1 MLTIRRT
8 WRTAVAAALA
18 TAALAFAT
26 PAAHAAGTTLVL
38 DAQEN
43 YYLPTEGE
51 GPNLD
56 LGITAS
62 GGDAHDV
69 WVAVDA
75 SSLAGKA
82 TMVVTGD
89 CVSTGALKVRCEVGP
104 LSGRE
109 PIDPFFLKPTAAAKA
124 GGTGVIT
131 YTATASDAPTVTGKT
146 DVLVGGPKLV
156 TRPYPALKGIA
167 PGAVFERTP
176 AFADT
181 GAAPA
186 DKGVMLLVQDSDGVF
201 LARDH
206 SNCHY
211 SDRPDVGAWCRFDT
225 PVAPGSAYETDAPLR
240 YTVAA
245 DTMYG
250 DNTYV
255 VWPVGGTPPDSF
267 DPSDFPETGT
277 GAPLGLKSVA
287 SGSGFTGPG
296 YGTFATTQHAD
307 YQALGDTVEGKVG
320 ETVSITVGVRNTG
333 PGRMDFQW
341 TDADNS
347 GTFVVTPPAGTTI
360 TGAPGPGEQGDPGPL
375 WNCTP
380 HKAGAKSYTCDIGST
395 DFRPGD
401 SVTQEFTVRIDRVV
415 PGSRGSVQAV
425 ENPDHPNRDDDA
437 ANDTAAIAVKAT
449 DSATSSPSPSA
460 SVSPSGTASPS
471 AMPTA
476 SPSGS
481 GAGTGSGTTTGGGL
495 AATGAD
501 GVLLRAGTAVLLVA
515 GGALVFLTARRS
527 RPQSGR

>member
-8 WRTAVAAALA
+8 WRTAAAAAFA
-18 TAALAFAT
+18 TAALAVAT

-43 YYLPTEGE
+43 YYLPTEDE

-69 WVAVDA
+69 SVAVDA

-89 CVSTGALKVRCEVGP
+89 CVSTGTLKVRCDVGP
-104 LSGRE
+104 LSGGE
-109 PIDPFFLKPTAAAKA
+109 SIDPFFLKPTATAKA
-124 GGTGVIT
+124 GDTGAIT

-156 TRPYPALKGIA
+156 TRPYPALNGIA
-167 PGAVFERTP
+167 PGAVFERIP
-176 AFADT
+176 AFANA
-181 GAAPA
+181 GAAPT
-186 DKGVMLLVQDSDGVF
+186 DKGVMLLVQDSEGVL

-211 SDRPDVGAWCRFDT
+211 SGRPSVGAWCRFDT
-225 PVAPGSAYETDAPLR
+225 PVAPGAAYETDAPLR
-240 YTVAA
+240 YSAAA

-250 DNTYV
+250 YNTYV
-255 VWPVGGTPPDSF
+255 VWPVGGTAPDSF
-267 DPSDFPETGT
+267 DPSDFPESGT

-287 SGSGFTGPG
+287 SGSGFTGSG

-320 ETVSITVGVRNTG
+320 ETASITVGVRNNG
-333 PGRMDFQW
+333 PGRMGLRW
-341 TDADNS
+341 MDADNS

-360 TGAPGPGEQGDPGPL
+360 TGAPGPGEQGDPGPA

-395 DFRPGD
+395 DFGPGD
-401 SVTQEFTVRIDRVV
+401 SVSQEFTVRIDRVV
-415 PGSRGSVQAV
+415 PGARGSVKAV
-425 ENPDHPNRDDDA
+425 ENPDYPNRDDDA
-437 ANDTAAIAVKAT
+437 TNDTAVIAVKAT
-449 DSATSSPSPSA
+449 GSATSSPSPST
-460 SVSPSGTASPS
+460 PASPS
-471 AMPTA
+471 ATATA

-481 GAGTGSGTTTGGGL
+481 GAGTGNGTSAGGGL

-527 RPQSGR
+527 RPKSSH

>member
-1 MLTIRRT
+1 MLTIPRI
-8 WRTAVAAALA
+8 WRTAAAAAFA
-18 TAALAFAT
+18 TAALAVAT

-69 WVAVDA
+69 SVAVDA

-82 TMVVTGD
+82 TMAVTGD
-89 CVSTGALKVRCEVGP
+89 CVSTGALKIKCEVGP
-104 LSGRE
+104 LSGKE
-109 PIDPFFLKPTAAAKA
+109 SIDPFFLKPTAAAKA
-124 GGTGVIT
+124 GDTGAIT

-156 TRPYPALKGIA
+156 LRPYPALKGIA

-176 AFADT
+176 AFANT
-181 GAAPA
+181 GTASA
-186 DKGVMLLVQDSDGVF
+186 DKGVILLVQDSDGVS

-211 SDRPDVGAWCRFDT
+211 SDHPDGGAWCRFDT
-225 PVAPGSAYETDAPLR
+225 PVAPGSAYETNAPLR
-240 YTVAA
+240 YTAA
-245 DTMYG
+245 TDTMYG
-250 DNTYV
+250 YNTYV
-255 VWPVGGTPPDSF
+255 AWPVGGTAPDSF
-267 DPSDFPETGT
+267 DPSDFPHTGT
-277 GAPLGLKSVA
+277 GTPLGLKSLA

-333 PGRMDFQW
+333 PGRMDFRW
-341 TDADNS
+341 MDADNS

-380 HKAGAKSYTCDIGST
+380 RKAGAKSYTCSIGST

-401 SVTQEFTVRIDRVV
+401 LVTQEFTVRIDRIV
-415 PGSRGSVQAV
+415 PGARGSVKAV
-425 ENPDHPNRDDDA
+425 ENPDYPNRDDHA
-437 ANDTAAIAVKAT
+437 ANDTAAITVKAT
-449 DSATSSPSPSA
+449 GSATSSPSPSA
-460 SVSPSGTASPS
+460 SASPS
-471 AMPTA
+471 ATATA
-476 SPSGS
+476 SSSGS
-481 GAGTGSGTTTGGGL
+481 GAGTGNGTTTGGGL

-501 GVLLRAGTAVLLVA
+501 GVLLRAGTALLLVA
-515 GGALVFLTARRS
+515 GGALVFLAARKS
-527 RPQSGR
+527 RPQSR

>member
-8 WRTAVAAALA
+8 WRTAAAAAFA
-18 TAALAFAT
+18 TAAMAVAT
-26 PAAHAAGTTLVL
+26 PAAHAASTTLVL
-38 DAQEN
+38 DTQEN

-51 GPNLD
+51 GPNLN

-69 WVAVDA
+69 SVAIDA

-89 CVSTGALKVRCEVGP
+89 CVSTGTLKVRCDVGP
-104 LSGRE
+104 LSGKE
-109 PIDPFFLKPTAAAKA
+109 SIDPFFLKPTAAAKA
-124 GGTGVIT
+124 GDTGAIT
-131 YTATASDAPTVTGKT
+131 YTATASDTATVTGKT

-156 TRPYPALKGIA
+156 ARPYPALKGIA

-181 GAAPA
+181 GTAPA
-186 DKGVMLLVQDSDGVF
+186 DKGVMLLVQDSEGVS
-201 LARDH
+201 LAREH

-211 SDRPDVGAWCRFDT
+211 SDQADIGAWCRFDT
-225 PVAPGSAYETDAPLR
+225 PVAPGAAYETDAPLR
-240 YTVAA
+240 YTAA
-245 DTMYG
+245 KDTMYG
-250 DNTYV
+250 YNSYV
-255 VWPVGGTPPDSF
+255 VWPVGGSAPDSF

-287 SGSGFTGPG
+287 SGSGFTGSG

-307 YQALGDTVEGKVG
+307 YQALAATVEGKVG
-320 ETVSITVGVRNTG
+320 ETVSITVGVRNNG
-333 PGRMDFQW
+333 PGRMNFQW
-341 TDADNS
+341 GDADNS

-360 TGAPGPGEQGDPGPL
+360 TGAPGPDEQGDPGPL

-380 HKAGAKSYTCDIGST
+380 RKAGAKSYTCDIGST

-415 PGSRGSVQAV
+415 PGARGSVRAV
-425 ENPDHPNRDDDA
+425 ENPEYPNRDDDA

-449 DSATSSPSPSA
+449 GSATSSPSPSA
-460 SVSPSGTASPS
+460 SASPS
-471 AMPTA
+471 ATATATA

-481 GAGTGSGTTTGGGL
+481 GAGTSSGTTTGGGL

-501 GVLLRAGTAVLLVA
+501 GTLLRAGAAVLLVA
-515 GGALVFLTARRS
+515 GGALVFLAARRS
-527 RPQSGR
+527 RTQGGR

>member
-1 MLTIRRT
+1 M
-8 WRTAVAAALA
+8 AV
-18 TAALAFAT
+18 TT
-26 PAAHAAGTTLVL
+26 PAAHAAATTLVL

-69 WVAVDA
+69 SVTVDA

-89 CVSTGALKVRCEVGP
+89 CVSTGTLKVRCDVGP
-104 LSGRE
+104 LSGKE
-109 PIDPFFLKPTAAAKA
+109 SIDPFFLKPTSAAKA
-124 GGTGVIT
+124 GDTGAIT
-131 YTATASDAPTVTGKT
+131 YTATASDAATVTGKT

-156 TRPYPALKGIA
+156 ARPYPALKGIA

-181 GAAPA
+181 GTAPA
-186 DKGVMLLVQDSDGVF
+186 DKGVMLLVQDSDGVS

-211 SDRPDVGAWCRFDT
+211 SERPDVGAWCRFDT
-225 PVAPGSAYETDAPLR
+225 PVAAGAAYETDAPLR
-240 YTVAA
+240 YTAA
-245 DTMYG
+245 KDTMYG
-250 DNTYV
+250 YDSYV
-255 VWPVGGTPPDSF
+255 VWPVGGSSPDSF
-267 DPSDFPETGT
+267 DPADFPGTGT

-287 SGSGFTGPG
+287 SGSGFSGSG

-307 YQALGDTVEGKVG
+307 YQAIGDTVEGKVG
-320 ETVSITVGVRNTG
+320 KTVSITLGVRNNG
-333 PGRMDFQW
+333 PGWMNFRWMD
-341 TDADNS
+341 AENS

-360 TGAPGPGEQGDPGPL
+360 TGIPSPGEQGDPGPL

-380 HKAGAKSYTCDIGST
+380 RKAGAKSYTCDIGST
-395 DFRPGD
+395 DFKPGD
-401 SVTQEFTVRIDRVV
+401 SVTQEFRVRIDRVV
-415 PGSRGSVQAV
+415 PGARGSVRAV
-425 ENPDHPNRDDDA
+425 ENPEYPNRDDDA
-437 ANDTAAIAVKAT
+437 ANDTATITVKAT
-449 DSATSSPSPSA
+449 GSATSSPSPSA
-460 SVSPSGTASPS
+460 TATASASPS
-471 AMPTA
+471 ATATA

-481 GAGTGSGTTTGGGL
+481 GAGTSGGTTTGGGL
-495 AATGAD
+495 AATGAE

-515 GGALVFLTARRS
+515 GGALVLLAARRS
-527 RPQSGR
+527 RTQSGR

>member
-8 WRTAVAAALA
+8 WRTAAAAAFA

-38 DAQEN
+38 DTQEN

-51 GPNLD
+51 GPILD

-62 GGDAHDV
+62 GGDAHGV
-69 WVAVDA
+69 SVTVDA

-82 TMVVTGD
+82 TMEVTGD
-89 CVSTGALKVRCEVGP
+89 CVSTGALKVRCDVGP
-104 LSGRE
+104 LSGKE
-109 PIDPFFLKPTAAAKA
+109 SIDPFFLKPTAAAKA
-124 GGTGVIT
+124 GDTGAVT
-131 YTATASDAPTVTGKT
+131 YTATASDASTVTAKT
-146 DVLVGGPKLV
+146 DVLVGGPKLAA
-156 TRPYPALKGIA
+156 RPYPALKGIA
-167 PGAVFERTP
+167 PGTVFERTP

-186 DKGVMLLVQDSDGVF
+186 DKGVMLLVQDSDGVS

-211 SDRPDVGAWCRFDT
+211 SDSPDAGAWCRFDT
-225 PVAPGSAYETDAPLR
+225 PVAPGSAYETDTPLR
-240 YTVAA
+240 YTAAA

-250 DNTYV
+250 YNTYV
-255 VWPVGGTPPDSF
+255 VWPVGGSAPDSF
-267 DPSDFPETGT
+267 DPSDFPRTGT

-287 SGSGFTGPG
+287 AGSGFTGHG

-320 ETVSITVGVRNTG
+320 ETVKITVGVRNTG
-333 PGRMDFQW
+333 PGRMDFRW
-341 TDADNS
+341 MDADNS

-380 HKAGAKSYTCDIGST
+380 RKAGANSYTCDIGST

-401 SVTQEFTVRIDRVV
+401 SVTQEFTVRIDRAV
-415 PGSRGSVQAV
+415 PGARGSVKAV
-425 ENPDHPNRDDDA
+425 ENPDYPNRDDDA
-437 ANDTAAIAVKAT
+437 ANDTASIEVKAT
-449 DSATSSPSPSA
+449 GSATSSPSPSA
-460 SVSPSGTASPS
+460 SASPSATATVSPSGS
-471 AMPTA
+471 A
-476 SPSGS
+476 
-481 GAGTGSGTTTGGGL
+481 AGTGTGTTTGGGL

-515 GGALVFLTARRS
+515 AGALVFLTVRRS
-527 RPQSGR
+527 RPQNSR

>member
-1 MLTIRRT
+1 M
-8 WRTAVAAALA
+8 AVAIPV
-18 TAALAFAT
+18 T
-26 PAAHAAGTTLVL
+26 HAAGTTLVL

-69 WVAVDA
+69 SVAVDA

-82 TMVVTGD
+82 TIVVMGD
-89 CVSTGALKVRCEVGP
+89 CVSTGTLKVRCDVGP
-104 LSGRE
+104 LSGRDS
-109 PIDPFFLKPTAAAKA
+109 IDPFFLKPTAAAKA
-124 GGTGVIT
+124 GDTGAIT
-131 YTATASDAPTVTGKT
+131 YTATASDASTVTGKT
-146 DVLVGGPKLV
+146 GVLVGGPKLV
-156 TRPYPALKGIA
+156 RRPYPALKGIA

-176 AFADT
+176 AFANT
-181 GAAPA
+181 GTAPA
-186 DKGVMLLVQDSDGVF
+186 DKGVMLLVQDSEGVS

-211 SDRPDVGAWCRFDT
+211 ADQPDVGAWCRFDT
-225 PVAPGSAYETDAPLR
+225 PVAPGAAYETDAPLR
-240 YTVAA
+240 YTASK

-250 DNTYV
+250 YNTYV
-255 VWPVGGTPPDSF
+255 VWPVGATAPDSF
-267 DPSDFPETGT
+267 DPSDFPDVGT

-287 SGSGFTGPG
+287 SGSGFTGFG

-320 ETVSITVGVRNTG
+320 ETVSITVGVRNIG

-347 GTFVVTPPAGTTI
+347 GTFVVTPPSGTTI

-380 HKAGAKSYTCDIGST
+380 GKTGAKSYTCDIGST

-415 PGSRGSVQAV
+415 PGSQGSVRAV
-425 ENPDHPNRDDDA
+425 ENPEYPNRDGDA
-437 ANDTAAIAVKAT
+437 ANDTAAIGVKAT
-449 DSATSSPSPSA
+449 ASATSSPSPSA
-460 SVSPSGTASPS
+460 S
-471 AMPTA
+471 A

-481 GAGTGSGTTTGGGL
+481 GAGRSETTTGDGL

-515 GGALVFLTARRS
+515 GGALVFLAARRWRS
-527 RPQSGR
+527 RGGR

>member
-1 MLTIRRT
+1 M
-8 WRTAVAAALA
+8 AA
-18 TAALAFAT
+18 AT
-26 PAAHAAGTTLVL
+26 PAAHAAATTLVL

-62 GGDAHDV
+62 GGNAHDV
-69 WVAVDA
+69 SVAVDA

-89 CVSTGALKVRCEVGP
+89 CVSTGTLKVRCDVGP

-109 PIDPFFLKPTAAAKA
+109 PLDPFFLKPTAAAKA
-124 GGTGVIT
+124 GDTGAIT
-131 YTATASDAPTVTGKT
+131 YTATASDAATVTGKT
-146 DVLVGGPKLV
+146 NVLAGGPKLV
-156 TRPYPALKGIA
+156 RRPYPALKGIA

-176 AFADT
+176 AFANT
-181 GAAPA
+181 GTAPA
-186 DKGVMLLVQDSDGVF
+186 DKGVMLLVQDSEGVS

-211 SDRPDVGAWCRFDT
+211 SDRPDVGAWCRFAT
-225 PVAPGSAYETDAPLR
+225 PVAPGTAYETDTPLR
-240 YTVAA
+240 YTASK

-250 DNTYV
+250 YNTYV
-255 VWPVGGTPPDSF
+255 VWPAGATAPDSF

-277 GAPLGLKSVA
+277 GAPLGLKPA
-287 SGSGFTGPG
+287 TPGSKFTGSG

-307 YQALGDTVEGKVG
+307 YQALGDTVQGKAG
-320 ETVSITVGVRNTG
+320 QTTSITVGVRNNG

-380 HKAGAKSYTCDIGST
+380 GKAGAKSYTCNIAST

-401 SVTQEFTVRIDRVV
+401 FVTQQFTVRIDRVV
-415 PGSRGSVQAV
+415 PGAHGSVRAV
-425 ENPDHPNRDDDA
+425 DNPQYPHRDNNT
-437 ANDTAAIAVKAT
+437 ANNTAAITVKAT
-449 DSATSSPSPSA
+449 GPATPST
-460 SVSPSGTASPS
+460 TASPP
-471 AMPTA
+471 ATA
-476 SPSGS
+476 TANPSGS
-481 GAGTGSGTTTGGGL
+481 GTGTRNGTTAGGGL
-495 AATGAD
+495 AATGTD
-501 GVLLRAGTAVLLVA
+501 ETLLRTGTAALLVT
-515 GGALVFLTARRS
+515 GGTLVYLTARRA
-527 RPQSGR
+527 RPQRGR

>member
-1 MLTIRRT
+1 M
-8 WRTAVAAALA
+8 AV
-18 TAALAFAT
+18 AT
-26 PAAHAAGTTLVL
+26 PAAHAASTTLVL

-69 WVAVDA
+69 SVAIDA

-89 CVSTGALKVRCEVGP
+89 CVSTGTLKVRCDVGP
-104 LSGRE
+104 LSGKE
-109 PIDPFFLKPTAAAKA
+109 SIDPFFLKPTAAAKA
-124 GGTGVIT
+124 GDTGAIT
-131 YTATASDAPTVTGKT
+131 YTATASDATTVTGKT

-156 TRPYPALKGIA
+156 PRPYPALKGIA
-167 PGAVFERTP
+167 PGGVFERTP

-181 GAAPA
+181 GTAPA
-186 DKGVMLLVQDSDGVF
+186 DKGVMLLVQDSEGVS

-211 SDRPDVGAWCRFDT
+211 SDQAEAGAWCRFDT
-225 PVAPGSAYETDAPLR
+225 PVAPGAAYETDAPLR
-240 YTVAA
+240 YTAA
-245 DTMYG
+245 KDTMYG
-250 DNTYV
+250 YNTYV
-255 VWPVGGTPPDSF
+255 VWPVGGSAPDSF
-267 DPSDFPETGT
+267 NPSDFPETGT

-287 SGSGFTGPG
+287 SGSGFTGSG

-307 YQALGDTVEGKVG
+307 YQALADTVEGKVG
-320 ETVSITVGVRNTG
+320 ETVSITLGVRNNG
-333 PGRMDFQW
+333 PGWMNFRWM
-341 TDADNS
+341 DADNS

-360 TGAPGPGEQGDPGPL
+360 TGAPGPDEQGDPGPL

-380 HKAGAKSYTCDIGST
+380 RKAGAKSYTCDIGST

-415 PGSRGSVQAV
+415 PGARGSVRAV
-425 ENPDHPNRDDDA
+425 ENPEYPNRDDDA

-449 DSATSSPSPSA
+449 GSATSSPSPSA
-460 SVSPSGTASPS
+460 SASPS
-471 AMPTA
+471 ATATATA

-481 GAGTGSGTTTGGGL
+481 GAGTSSGTTGGGL

-501 GVLLRAGTAVLLVA
+501 GTLLRAGAAVLLVA
-515 GGALVFLTARRS
+515 GGALVLLAARRS
-527 RPQSGR
+527 RTQGGR

>member
-1 MLTIRRT
+1 MS
-8 WRTAVAAALA
+8 
-18 TAALAFAT
+18 

-43 YYLPTEGE
+43 YYLPTAGE

-62 GGDAHDV
+62 GGDAHGV
-69 WVAVDA
+69 SVAVDA

-89 CVSTGALKVRCEVGP
+89 CVSTGALKVRCDVGP
-104 LSGRE
+104 LSGKE
-109 PIDPFFLKPTAAAKA
+109 SIDPFFLKPTAAAKA
-124 GGTGVIT
+124 GDTGAIT

-181 GAAPA
+181 GTAPA
-186 DKGVMLLVQDSDGVF
+186 GKGVMLLVQDSDGVS
-201 LARDH
+201 LARAH

-211 SDRPDVGAWCRFDT
+211 ADSPEVGAWCRFDT
-225 PVAPGSAYETDAPLR
+225 AVAPGSAYETDAPLR
-240 YTVAA
+240 YTAA
-245 DTMYG
+245 AETMYG
-250 DNTYV
+250 YNSYV
-255 VWPVGGTPPDSF
+255 VWPVGGTAPDSF
-267 DPSDFPETGT
+267 DPSGFPHTGT

-287 SGSGFTGPG
+287 SGSGFTGSG

-320 ETVSITVGVRNTG
+320 ETVSITVGVRNAG
-333 PGRMDFQW
+333 PGRLGFPW
-341 TDADNS
+341 TDARNS

-380 HKAGAKSYTCDIGST
+380 RKAGAKSYTCEIGST
-395 DFRPGD
+395 DFRPGA
-401 SVTQEFTVRIDRVV
+401 SVTQEFRVRIDRVV
-415 PGSRGSVQAV
+415 PGAQGSVKAV
-425 ENPDHPNRDDDA
+425 ENPDYPNRDDDA
-437 ANDTAAIAVKAT
+437 ANDTAAITVKAT
-449 DSATSSPSPSA
+449 GSATSSPSPGASA
-460 SVSPSGTASPS
+460 PASAP
-471 AMPTA
+471 ATA

-481 GAGTGSGTTTGGGL
+481 GTGTGSGTTTGGGL

-501 GVLLRAGTAVLLVA
+501 GVLLRAGTAVLLLA
-515 GGALVFLTARRS
+515 GGTLVFLTARRS
-527 RPQSGR
+527 RPRSGR

>member
-1 MLTIRRT
+1 M
-8 WRTAVAAALA
+8 AAAAFA
-18 TAALAFAT
+18 TAALAFAI

-56 LGITAS
+56 LGMTAL

-69 WVAVDA
+69 SVAVDA

-89 CVSTGALKVRCEVGP
+89 CVSTGTLKVRCDVGP

-109 PIDPFFLKPTAAAKA
+109 LIDPFFLKPTAAAKA
-124 GGTGVIT
+124 GDTGAIT
-131 YTATASDAPTVTGKT
+131 YTATASDAATVTAKT

-156 TRPYPALKGIA
+156 RQPYPALKGIA

-176 AFADT
+176 AFANT
-181 GAAPA
+181 GTAPA
-186 DKGVMLLVQDSDGVF
+186 DKGVMLLVQDSEGVS
-201 LARDH
+201 LARDY

-211 SDRPDVGAWCRFDT
+211 SNSPDVGAWCRFDT
-225 PVAPGSAYETDAPLR
+225 PVAPGAAYETDAPLR
-240 YTVAA
+240 YTASK

-250 DNTYV
+250 YNSYV
-255 VWPVGGTPPDSF
+255 VWAVGGTAPDSF

-277 GAPLGLKSVA
+277 GARLGLKSVA
-287 SGSGFTGPG
+287 SGSGFPGSG

-320 ETVSITVGVRNTG
+320 ETVSITVGVRNNG
-333 PGRMDFQW
+333 PGRMGFRW
-341 TDADNS
+341 MDADNS

-360 TGAPGPGEQGDPGPL
+360 TGVPGPGEQGDPGPL

-380 HKAGAKSYTCDIGST
+380 GKAGAKSYTCDIGST

-401 SVTQEFTVRIDRVV
+401 FVTQEFTVRIDRVV
-415 PGSRGSVQAV
+415 PGARGSVRAV
-425 ENPDHPNRDDDA
+425 ENPDYPNRDDDV

-449 DSATSSPSPSA
+449 GSATSSPSPSA
-460 SVSPSGTASPS
+460 SASPS
-471 AMPTA
+471 ATATA
-476 SPSGS
+476 SQSGS

-515 GGALVFLTARRS
+515 GGALVFLAARRS
-527 RPQSGR
+527 RPQGSR

>member
-8 WRTAVAAALA
+8 WRTAATAAFA
-18 TAALAFAT
+18 TAALAVGT
-26 PAAHAAGTTLVL
+26 PAAHAAPTTLVL

-69 WVAVDA
+69 SVAVDA

-89 CVSTGALKVRCEVGP
+89 CESTGALKVRCDVGP
-104 LSGRE
+104 LSGGE
-109 PIDPFFLKPTAAAKA
+109 SIDPFFLKPTASAKA
-124 GGTGVIT
+124 GDTGAIT
-131 YTATASDAPTVTGKT
+131 YTAIASDAATVTGKT

-181 GAAPA
+181 GAVPS
-186 DKGVMLLVQDSDGVF
+186 DKGVMLLVQDSDGVS

-211 SDRPDVGAWCRFDT
+211 SDRPDIGAWCRFDT
-225 PVAPGSAYETDAPLR
+225 PVAPGAAYETNAPLR
-240 YTVAA
+240 YTAAA

-250 DNTYV
+250 YNTYV
-255 VWPVGGTPPDSF
+255 VWPVGGSAPDSF

-277 GAPLGLKSVA
+277 GAPLGLKAVA
-287 SGSGFTGPG
+287 SGSGFTGSG
-296 YGTFATTQHAD
+296 YGTFATIQHAD
-307 YQALGDTVEGKVG
+307 FQALGDTVEGKVG
-320 ETVSITVGVRNTG
+320 ETVSITVGVENTG
-333 PGRMDFQW
+333 PGRMGLQW
-341 TDADNS
+341 MDADNS

-380 HKAGAKSYTCDIGST
+380 QKAGAKSYTCDIANT
-395 DFRPGD
+395 DFEPGD

-415 PGSRGSVQAV
+415 PGARGSVKAV
-425 ENPDHPNRDDDA
+425 ENPDFPNRDDDA
-437 ANDTAAIAVKAT
+437 ANDTAVIAVKAT
-449 DSATSSPSPSA
+449 GSATSSPSPSA
-460 SVSPSGTASPS
+460 SASPS
-471 AMPTA
+471 ATPVA

-481 GAGTGSGTTTGGGL
+481 GAGGGSGTTTDGGL
-495 AATGAD
+495 AATGTD
-501 GVLLRAGTAVLLVA
+501 GVLLRAGIAALLVA
-515 GGALVFLTARRS
+515 GGTLVFLAARRS
-527 RPQSGR
+527 RLQRGR